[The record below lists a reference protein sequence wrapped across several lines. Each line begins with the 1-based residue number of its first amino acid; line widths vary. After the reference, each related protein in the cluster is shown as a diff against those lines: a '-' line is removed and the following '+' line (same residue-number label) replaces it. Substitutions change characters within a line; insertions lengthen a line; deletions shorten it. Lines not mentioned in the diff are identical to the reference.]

1 MSNAVNQEIDQKLQ
15 DFYQI
20 RCAETLIIWKPNQRR
35 LSAFFRTGALLS
47 DDSSLKMELLA
58 NLLYLYD
65 ATWSLEQEGAR
76 VVVGHAYH
84 VMQQLPEDMKKPA
97 IVRKIRK
104 WLTLSE
110 LGHLLG
116 EGPNIVESRK
126 FGRSVLTDIRV
137 CFFFKNI
144 NIVEENP
151 IKLSLFPPRC
161 FQYYNF
167 IYIQTS
173 LCGGCGPLPF
183 SI

>member
-1 MSNAVNQEIDQKLQ
+1 MRRDHYRL
-15 DFYQI
+15 D
-20 RCAETLIIWKPNQRR
+20 CR
-35 LSAFFRTGALLS
+35 LSALFRTGALLR

-65 ATWSLEQEGAR
+65 ANWSLEQEGAR

-104 WLTLSE
+104 WLTLTE

-126 FGRSVLTDIRV
+126 FGRLV
-137 CFFFKNI
+137 FNI
-144 NIVEENP
+144 LNCPLSNIMVISSKENP
-151 IKLSLFPPRC
+151 QYFSPRCVFNFSIVLWTYFSFNIANSEHFNSNFLMILSLC
-161 FQYYNF
+161 
-167 IYIQTS
+167 S
-173 LCGGCGPLPF
+173 LGWSLA
-183 SI
+183 